1 METEGKNFFVS
12 VANFNFNCQLL
23 TSARAPIVDALAI
36 VELTIHEMICMLF
49 SDFETAVAVHFH
61 TERIDG
67 ASVTLSI
74 SAGEIHICK

>member
-1 METEGKNFFVS
+1 
-12 VANFNFNCQLL
+12 
-23 TSARAPIVDALAI
+23 
-36 VELTIHEMICMLF
+36 MLF

-74 SAGEIHICK
+74 SAGEIHICKWKPKKWNEIRRG